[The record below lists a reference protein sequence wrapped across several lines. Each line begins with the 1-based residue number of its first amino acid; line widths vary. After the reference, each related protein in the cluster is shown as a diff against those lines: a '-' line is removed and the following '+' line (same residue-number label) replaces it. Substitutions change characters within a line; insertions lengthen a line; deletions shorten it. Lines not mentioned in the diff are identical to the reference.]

1 MDQRIVIAKL
11 NIEHFQ
17 RRLNTELDGSKRQM
31 LLRIL
36 AEERAKL
43 AKLESSADGQ
53 KDVS

>member
-1 MDQRIVIAKL
+1 MDQRIIIAKL

-17 RRLNTELDGSKRQM
+17 RGLNTELDGSKRQT
-31 LLRIL
+31 LLRLL

-43 AKLESSADGQ
+43 AKLESLSDGQ

>member
-1 MDQRIVIAKL
+1 MDQRIVIARL

-17 RRLNTELDGSKRQM
+17 RRLATESDVSKRQT
-31 LLRIL
+31 LLRLL

-43 AKLESSADGQ
+43 TKLESSSDGQ

>member
-1 MDQRIVIAKL
+1 MDQRIIIAKL

-17 RRLNTELDGSKRQM
+17 RRLNTELDDSKRQT
-31 LLRIL
+31 LLRLL

-43 AKLESSADGQ
+43 AKLESSSDGH